1 MTRLL
6 ASLAACAMLL
16 TVSMAR
22 GVQLS
27 ANGQG
32 QVLIYPYYTVR
43 DAPDT
48 GTPFN
53 TLVSVVNGTL
63 EGKVVR
69 VRFREARRGAPV
81 FEANVFLS
89 PRDVWTAAVIPWQG
103 GAALVSTDNT
113 CTQPSIKMA
122 SGSPPSAVFY
132 PDRYLT
138 DGGGTTIG
146 RTRDGYIEVL
156 EMGTVRN
163 PSALYSATVHIL
175 GVASC
180 LLPGQE
186 QIPSNLDPPSG
197 GLYGTGTLINVLE
210 GAAYAYDAVAL
221 ERWSAVQ
228 TYTVPG
234 DGSPS
239 LADANP
245 FDSTVIA
252 GRFAYLS
259 RWNSGLDAV
268 SAALMTSRVEA
279 EFMREPQVLGA
290 TDIVMTF
297 PTWPL
302 AHPAAGPIRPFRA
315 PSPVNAPCEF
325 GTDASFGR
333 DEQVFSAQD
342 GFNTVQ
348 TAFCWAS
355 NVFSMEATYPAPS
368 SVVGGT
374 TGQQFIDSRGNPFAS
389 PPTAYAAGVTAYSLG
404 TYVDNSLTAIGD
416 SSVIDLGSGLTT
428 IVPGLKYVG
437 LPIIG
442 VSLVRF
448 VNGTIASPSG
458 PVLSTYGA
466 VSALRTVRTL
476 SFP

>member
-1 MTRLL
+1 
-6 ASLAACAMLL
+6 MLL

-113 CTQPSIKMA
+113 CTQPSIKVA

-221 ERWSAVQ
+221 ERRADIHGAWRRLTEPCGRQSFRQHRDRRPICVSQ
-228 TYTVPG
+228 PLEFRPRRGQRGTHDEPG
-234 DGSPS
+234 
-239 LADANP
+239 
-245 FDSTVIA
+245 
-252 GRFAYLS
+252 
-259 RWNSGLDAV
+259 
-268 SAALMTSRVEA
+268 
-279 EFMREPQVLGA
+279 
-290 TDIVMTF
+290 
-297 PTWPL
+297 
-302 AHPAAGPIRPFRA
+302 
-315 PSPVNAPCEF
+315 
-325 GTDASFGR
+325 
-333 DEQVFSAQD
+333 
-342 GFNTVQ
+342 
-348 TAFCWAS
+348 
-355 NVFSMEATYPAPS
+355 
-368 SVVGGT
+368 
-374 TGQQFIDSRGNPFAS
+374 RG
-389 PPTAYAAGVTAYSLG
+389 
-404 TYVDNSLTAIGD
+404 
-416 SSVIDLGSGLTT
+416 
-428 IVPGLKYVG
+428 
-437 LPIIG
+437 
-442 VSLVRF
+442 
-448 VNGTIASPSG
+448 
-458 PVLSTYGA
+458 
-466 VSALRTVRTL
+466 
-476 SFP
+476 